1 LLALR
6 GPLPRAVV
14 AIAIKLPVKMA
25 IAAASDAKKV
35 LARFLWTLDCR
46 FEKRFQA
53 RGPELSELEKPLSRR
68 L

>member
-1 LLALR
+1 
-6 GPLPRAVV
+6 
-14 AIAIKLPVKMA
+14 VKMA